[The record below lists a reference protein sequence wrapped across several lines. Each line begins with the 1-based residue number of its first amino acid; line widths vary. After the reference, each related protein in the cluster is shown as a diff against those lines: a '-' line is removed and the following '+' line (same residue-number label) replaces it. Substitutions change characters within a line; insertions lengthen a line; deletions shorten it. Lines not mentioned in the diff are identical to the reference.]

1 MTRQSKHKHRVL
13 RHMLGTIYEVR
24 RIQKLSSVLRQAY
37 RTMSAAMA
45 QAYAKARAEQESKT

>member
-1 MTRQSKHKHRVL
+1 MTRQSKHKHRAL

-24 RIQKLSSVLRQAY
+24 RIKKLSYVWRQAY
-37 RTMSAAMA
+37 RTMSEAMA